1 MERSGSIQPAAAYE
15 NFRSALYV
23 RAIDTA
29 PLAGDISGFVAQF
42 ERIAAHV
49 RIGKVYLETHRDLKM
64 PDEATLTALK
74 AYFAERGIPTSAGI
88 TVTID
93 ETNDFR
99 TFCYNDP
106 FCRNKLVEI
115 VEYSARHFDEIVFDD
130 FFFTNCKCPRCIE
143 SKGARSWTEFR
154 LELMTRA
161 SRDLVLAPA
170 RAVNPNV
177 EVVIKYPNWY
187 DHFQGLGFNLKDQ
200 PPLYEGIY
208 TGNETRDAAHGA
220 QHLQPYESYQ
230 VFRNYE
236 NIKPGGNRGGW
247 VDPFGSP
254 TLERYAEQLW
264 LTLFA
269 KAPELTLFDFFSI
282 QMPIRETQRASWQNA
297 GARFSFDKVTAKLR
311 GHFGSLREEAIMAA
325 AAGAAL
331 DAVDPILPELGNPIG
346 IKVYKPYHSMG
357 EDFLVNY
364 LGMLGLPID
373 MEPAFPADAKTV
385 LLTENAAADPQ
396 IVERIRKQLLDGKK
410 VVITSGLLGALQ
422 DRGLSEIVEA
432 RRSDRK
438 MTLHTFQ
445 MGWMPTQHVPEKP
458 FQVPVL
464 ELLTNDAWELV
475 SGNSGDAGA
484 PLFTA
489 VTYGPG
495 KLYILTV
502 PDNFDDLYRLPH
514 TVLACIADVVAQD
527 LYVHLDAPAKVSL
540 FVYDNDTFIVHNFR
554 DAAADVSLVL
564 DKRVTA
570 VRELFP
576 DGGPLPAVPVPGAKD
591 GRGTVEITVKPHA
604 FRVFRCM
611 A

>member
-1 MERSGSIQPAAAYE
+1 MTHRETRQAPTTYRH
-15 NFRSALYV
+15 FRSALYI

-29 PLAGDISGFVAQF
+29 PLAGDIRGFVAQF
-42 ERIAAHV
+42 ERIASHV
-49 RIGKVYLETHRDLKM
+49 AIEKVYLETHRDLKM

-74 AYFAERGIPTSAGI
+74 AYFEGKGIRTAAGI

-93 ETNDFR
+93 EQDDFR

-130 FFFTNCKCPRCIE
+130 FFFTNCKCTRCIE
-143 SKGARSWTEFR
+143 AKGARSWTQFR
-154 LELMTRA
+154 LALMTQA
-161 SRDLVLAPA
+161 SRELVLAPA
-170 RAVNPNV
+170 RAVNPRV

-200 PPLYEGIY
+200 PPLYDGVY

-220 QHLQPYESYQ
+220 QHLAAYESYQ
-230 VFRNYE
+230 VFRYYE

-282 QMPIRETQRASWQNA
+282 QMPIRESQRGPWSGA
-297 GARFSFDKVTAKLR
+297 GARFSFDAVTAPMR
-311 GHFGSLREEAIMAA
+311 GHFGALGADAVMAA

-331 DAVDPILPELGNPIG
+331 EAVDPVLAELGSPIG
-346 IKVYKPYHSMG
+346 VKVYKPYHSMG
-357 EDFLVNY
+357 EDFLVNH

-373 MEPAFPADAKTV
+373 MVPGFPVEASTV
-385 LLTENAAADPQ
+385 LLTENAAADPE
-396 IVERIRKQLLDGKK
+396 IMERIRCQLMDGKS
-410 VVITSGLLGALQ
+410 VVITSGLMGALQ
-422 DRGLSEIVEA
+422 DKGLSEIVEA

-438 MTLHTFQ
+438 MDLHTFQ

-458 FQVPVL
+458 LHVPVL
-464 ELLTNDAWELV
+464 EFLTNDAWELV

-484 PLFTA
+484 PMFTA

-495 KLYILTV
+495 KLYILTI
-502 PDNFDDLYRLPH
+502 PDNVDDLYRLPR
-514 TVLACIADVVAQD
+514 TVLARIADVVAQD
-527 LYVHLDAPAKVSL
+527 LYVRLDAPAKVSL

-576 DGGPLPAVPVPGAKD
+576 DGEPMRTVPVPGAKD
-591 GRGTVEITVKPHA
+591 GHGTVDVTVKPHA